1 MLDPFSVSRRPMA
14 RGPAVFDVARRPA
27 TGDFAPP
34 LFVGEVLDLAAL
46 HGLLDGAE
54 VIIEGA
60 TYGDQGSDQGSGQF
74 QGTALFTLELASRSG
89 AEALALRLA
98 SALRR
103 DPRAR
108 VALEDHCRRA
118 LARLLGP
125 AMPVRLEVFPSA
137 RAEATRVRI
146 DVEMEAPM
154 DALRSAEG
162 R

>member
-14 RGPAVFDVARRPA
+14 RGPAVFDVARRRA
-27 TGDFAPP
+27 TGDFSPP
-34 LFVGEVLDLAAL
+34 LFVGEVLDVAAL

-60 TYGDQGSDQGSGQF
+60 TYGEGGGQF
-74 QGTALFTLELASRSG
+74 QGTALFTLDLASRSG
-89 AEALALRLA
+89 ALSLALRLA
-98 SALRR
+98 HALRR

-125 AMPVRLEVFPSA
+125 AMPVHLEVFPAA
-137 RAEATRVRI
+137 RADGTSVRV